1 MEIMERDRDTAEMSI
16 LDKPLLS
23 VLRIDWRVVALC
35 LIVLMLVFTRLWDL
49 GNRAYSH
56 DESTHA
62 WESWKLITG
71 QGYRHDPVYHGPF
84 LYHFTAFVYF
94 LLGTTDATARVGMA
108 VLAVLAVLLVWPM
121 RRWIGRA
128 GAMVAMFLL
137 TISPSMMYRGRFIR
151 HDLVVIVPS
160 MIMILAFFRYL
171 EDRQHRWLY
180 VTSGALAVM
189 FCGKANAFI
198 NGAIF
203 GTFWALY
210 LLVDWWRS
218 RDRLRDL
225 PAFDIVVL
233 LGTLALPLV
242 TPIVLQALK
251 FNPLDYS
258 PSGLLRIRITVL
270 VLLSISA
277 AIGIWWKRKV
287 WLISAG
293 IYYAIFLLLY
303 TTMLTN
309 ARGVESGF
317 VGMLGY
323 WLSQQDVARGGQP
336 WYYFFFLLTIYEFL
350 PLLMAGLGVVYY
362 FVGRVRSRIEA
373 NEVERPTGPRGVRVT
388 GFVPFLIYWAFLNT
402 AFWTWAS
409 EKMPWQTQHLVMPL
423 GLLAGWFIGAL
434 WERANPRL
442 LVERGAL
449 RAMILLPLALF
460 SLFVLFGSTLGPVRP
475 FSGMALDQLRIT
487 LRWLLAMAV
496 FVIAVISMVR
506 AGRRLGAS
514 GWFRVLLAVVFVAL
528 AAATIR
534 FAWMASFIN
543 QDYATEFLVFA
554 AATPDTALVTRELEE
569 MSRRLGDSEPLR
581 IAYDNESQ
589 QPFFWYL
596 RDFDNVAFFTGTS
609 GLSGDAHVVLI
620 GPDNESKMKS
630 QLIGRYIRRDYR
642 LIWWPDES
650 VYRNLTP
657 TKLWDDF
664 RDPARR
670 QFWADIFW
678 YRKYPQSTT
687 AWPLVHKF
695 AMYVR
700 KDLAAKIWVSGSGEA
715 APVIVL
721 PEDEYEERRVQ
732 VTAIASWGS
741 YGSGPGQFN
750 YPKDLALDG
759 DGNVYVVDSYNHR
772 VQVFDASGGF
782 VREWGS
788 QGTAPGQFQEPW
800 GIAVGG
806 EGKVYVAD
814 TWNHRIQR
822 FDREGRFEV
831 QWGMFGDTAGA
842 LGDGFWL
849 YGPRDV
855 EVDGEGNVLV
865 SDTGNKRVLRYS
877 AEGELLGQV
886 GGAGSL
892 EGQYREPVGLGVD
905 GAGNVYVAD
914 TWNQRVQKLDSELR
928 YVGQWPVLG
937 WEGEGVTNK
946 PYLAVGSGGAV
957 YVTAPDYHWVV
968 KYDGEG
974 EVQAVWGQY
983 GTDLSSFNMPSGIAV
998 DAAENVYVLDS
1009 ANHRLLKFSAIP

>member
-1 MEIMERDRDTAEMSI
+1 MEIMERDQDTAKMSF
-16 LDKPLLS
+16 LDKPVLS
-23 VLRIDWRVVALC
+23 VPRIDWRVAALW

-84 LYHFTAFVYF
+84 LYHFTALVYF
-94 LLGTTDATARVGMA
+94 LLGVTDTTARVGMA
-108 VLAVLAVLLVWPM
+108 LLAVLAVLLVWPM
-121 RRWIGRA
+121 RRWIGRV
-128 GAMVAMFLL
+128 GALAAMFLL
-137 TISPSMMYRGRFIR
+137 TISPSMMFRGRFIR

-160 MIMILAFFRYL
+160 MIMVVAFFRYL
-171 EDRQHRWLY
+171 EDRQYRWLY
-180 VTSGALAVM
+180 VIAGALAVM

-203 GTFWALY
+203 GTFWVLY

-218 RDRLRDL
+218 RGRLTEL
-225 PAFDIVVL
+225 AAFDLVVL

-242 TPIVLQALK
+242 TPLVLTALK
-251 FNPLDYS
+251 FSPLDYS
-258 PSGLLRIRITVL
+258 PSGLLRIRVTVL
-270 VLLSISA
+270 VLLAISA

-303 TTMLTN
+303 TTLLTN

-336 WYYFFFLLTIYEFL
+336 WYYFFFLLTVYEFL
-350 PLLMAGLGVVYY
+350 PLLMAGMGVVYY
-362 FVGRVRSRIEA
+362 VIDGVRSRARVIA
-373 NEVERPTGPRGVRVT
+373 GDRPLWPEGV
-388 GFVPFLIYWAFLNT
+388 GAKQFVMFLVYWAFLNT

-409 EKMPWQTQHLVMPL
+409 EKMPWQTQHLVVPL
-423 GLLAGWFIGAL
+423 GLLAGWFVGAL
-434 WERANPRL
+434 WKTANRRL
-442 LVERGAL
+442 MAERGAT
-449 RAMILLPLALF
+449 RALALLPLALF
-460 SLFVLFGSTLGPVRP
+460 SFFVLLGATFGPIRP
-475 FSGMALDQLRIT
+475 LSGMALDQLRAT
-487 LRWLLAMAV
+487 LRWLLAMV
-496 FVIAVISMVR
+496 LFVIALISMVR
-506 AGRRLGAS
+506 AGRRLGAG
-514 GWFRVLLAVVFVAL
+514 GWVRVLLAVVFIVL

-534 FAWMASFIN
+534 FALMASFIN

-554 AATPDTALVTRELEE
+554 ASTPDTALVTRELEE
-569 MSRRLGDSEPLR
+569 MSRRLADTGPLR

-596 RDFDNVAFFTGTS
+596 RDFDNVAFFTGSS

-657 TKLWDDF
+657 AKLRSDL

-670 QFWADIFW
+670 RYWADILW
-678 YRKYPQSTT
+678 YRKYPQTTT

-700 KDLAAKIWVSGSGEA
+700 KDLAASIWVPGSGEA
-715 APVIVL
+715 GPAIVL
-721 PEDEYEERRVQ
+721 PEDEYEKKRVQ
-732 VTAIASWGS
+732 VTAITSWGS

-772 VQVFDASGGF
+772 VQVFDASGRF
-782 VREWGS
+782 VREWGG

-800 GIAVGG
+800 GIAVDG

-814 TWNHRIQR
+814 TWNHRIQK
-822 FDREGRFEV
+822 FDSEGRFEV
-831 QWGMFGDTAGA
+831 QWGTFGDTAGA

-855 EVDGEGNVLV
+855 AVDGEGQVLV

-877 AEGELLGQV
+877 GEGELLGQV
-886 GGAGSL
+886 GGGGSL
-892 EGQYREPVGLGVD
+892 EGQLREPVGLAVD
-905 GAGNVYVAD
+905 GEGNVYVAD

-928 YVGQWPVLG
+928 YVGEWAVLG

-946 PYLAVGSGGAV
+946 PYLAVGGGGAV

-968 KYDGEG
+968 KYDGSG

-983 GTDLSSFNMPSGIAV
+983 GADLSSLNMPSGIAV

-1009 ANHRLLKFSAIP
+1009 ANHRLLKFAPID